1 MSSNTK
7 NIVSMLA
14 SANKTTLYTESGE
27 VLELKNDG
35 PHDLTR
41 LSRKLLGSLK
51 GTNSVPI
58 DLNDYLTIKT
68 AIVPE
73 GYQQEGIMVTQM
85 VNGQEVQGIF
95 YPSKVQVAVQH
106 EGREVVIPDVEKLQ
120 KHAIRANAD
129 NSPAV
134 RNFLRRMATVVE
146 SRLHSAEDLMNFIE
160 RSELPLTNDGLI
172 IGYKKVKQGKEP
184 GTFVDCH
191 TGNIVQ
197 SVGSRVWMTV
207 EDVDPSRYRSCSNGL
222 HVANLGY
229 LNGFGGSH
237 TLIVLVDPANFIA
250 VPEGENDKCRVCSYD
265 IIGVMTARGHE
276 MVNSGSFVKRDQTFK
291 SLIQD
296 AVAGRHIQPTEAVEV
311 KDRQVAS
318 RLPIEADSAVSAT
331 ALPLEEVNAET
342 KESSGKSLKTDKPLP
357 KKPKQKDILKMA
369 KDKTFKSRN
378 VWDQAPPEVIK
389 VFEDLRQEKG
399 SKTAIAALHG
409 TSTRSIGRWQDKYDY
424 EGYVKFKAGNLTV
437 AEQARLFFN
446 QGAFDALAAFK
457 KAKKKSYSALGFTSK
472 EEKQILT
479 ATA

>member
-14 SANKTTLYTESGE
+14 SAHKTTLYTDEGE

-58 DLNDYLTIKT
+58 DLNDYLMIQQ
-68 AIVPE
+68 AIVPK
-73 GYQQEGIMVTQM
+73 GYEQSGIVVTQM
-85 VNGQEVQGIF
+85 VNGQEIQGIF
-95 YPSKVQVAVQH
+95 YPSKVQVSVQH
-106 EGREVVIPDVEKLQ
+106 EGNEVVIPDVDKLQ
-120 KHAIRANAD
+120 KHAIRANAE

-134 RNFLRRMATVVE
+134 RNFLRRMAPVVQ

-160 RSELPLTNDGLI
+160 RSELPITNDGLI
-172 IGYKKVKQGKEP
+172 IGYKKVRQGKIE

-197 SVGSRVWMTV
+197 RVGSRVWMTV

-229 LNGFGGSH
+229 LSGFGGTH

-250 VPEGENDKCRVCSYD
+250 VPVGENDKCRVCSYD
-265 IIGVMTARGHE
+265 IIGVMTAKGHE
-276 MVNSGSFVKRDQTFK
+276 MVSSGKFIKGEQTFK
-291 SLIQD
+291 SVVQD
-296 AVAGRHIQPTEAVEV
+296 AVAGRHIRPFEAVEV
-311 KDRQVAS
+311 RNQRVHAVTA
-318 RLPIEADSAVSAT
+318 IESGNLETGVK
-331 ALPLEEVNAET
+331 LEETTAET
-342 KESSGKSLKTDKPLP
+342 KESSGKSLNQDKPLP
-357 KKPKQKDILKMA
+357 QKPKQKDILKMA
-369 KDKTFKSRN
+369 KTKTANSRN
-378 VWDQAPPEVIK
+378 IWDQAPTEVIA

-399 SKTAIAALHG
+399 SKTAIAALHS

-437 AEQARLFFN
+437 AEQARLYFN
-446 QGAFDALAAFK
+446 QGAFDALVAFK
-457 KAKKKSYSALGFTSK
+457 KAKKKSFNALGFTQK
-472 EEKQILT
+472 EEKQILAQT
-479 ATA
+479 A

>member
-1 MSSNTK
+1 
-7 NIVSMLA
+7 MLA
-14 SANKTTLYTESGE
+14 SANKTTLYTETGE
-27 VLELKNDG
+27 ILELKNDG

-58 DLNDYLTIKT
+58 DLNDYLMIKT
-68 AIVPE
+68 AIIPE
-73 GYQQEGIMVTQM
+73 GYKQEGIVVTQM
-85 VNGQEVQGIF
+85 VNGQEIQGIF
-95 YPSKVQVAVQH
+95 YPSKVQVVVQH
-106 EGREVVIPDVEKLQ
+106 EGEEVIIPDVEKLQ

-134 RNFLRRMATVVE
+134 RNFLRRMATVVK
-146 SRLHSAEDLMNFIE
+146 SRLHSAEDLMKFIE

-172 IGYKKVKQGKEP
+172 IGYKKVNQGKEL

-229 LNGFGGSH
+229 LNGFGGTH
-237 TLIVLVDPANFIA
+237 TLIVLIDPANFIA
-250 VPEGENDKCRVCSYD
+250 VPVGENDKCRVCSYD
-265 IIGVMTARGHE
+265 IIGVMTTEGHE
-276 MVNSGSFVKRDQTFK
+276 MVSSGSFVKRDQTFK

-296 AVAGRHIQPTEAVEV
+296 AVAGRHIQPIEAVEV
-311 KDRQVAS
+311 KNKQVVS
-318 RLPIEADSAVSAT
+318 RVPIKDVQSNTNMS
-331 ALPLEEVNAET
+331 LEEVNSET
-342 KESSGKSLKTDKPLP
+342 KESSGKSLNTDKPLP
-357 KKPKQKDILKMA
+357 NKPKQKDILKMA
-369 KDKTFKSRN
+369 KNKTNNSRN
-378 VWDQAPPEVIK
+378 IWDQAPTEVIK

-399 SKTAIAALHG
+399 SKTAIAALHS

-424 EGYVKFKAGNLTV
+424 DGYVKFKAGNLTV

-446 QGAFDALAAFK
+446 QGAFDALVAFK

-472 EEKQILT
+472 EEKQILM

>member
-14 SANKTTLYTESGE
+14 SANKTTLYTEAGE

-58 DLNDYLTIKT
+58 DLNDYLIIKT
-68 AIVPE
+68 AIVPQ
-73 GYQQEGIMVTQM
+73 GYKQEGIVVTQM

-95 YPSKVQVAVQH
+95 YPSKIQVAVQH
-106 EGREVVIPDVEKLQ
+106 EGQEVVIPDVEKLQ
-120 KHAIRANAD
+120 KHAIRANAE

-134 RNFLRRMATVVE
+134 RNFLRRMAPVVQ

-160 RSELPLTNDGLI
+160 RSDLPITNDGLI
-172 IGYKKVKQGKEP
+172 IGYKKVNQGKEE

-191 TGNIVQ
+191 SGNIVQ
-197 SVGSRVWMTV
+197 RVGSRVWMTV
-207 EDVDPSRYRSCSNGL
+207 DDVDPSRYRSCSNGL

-229 LNGFGGSH
+229 LKGFGGSH

-250 VPEGENDKCRVCSYD
+250 VPVGENDKCRVCSYD

-276 MVNSGSFVKRDQTFK
+276 MINSGSFVKGEQTFK
-291 SLIQD
+291 SVIQD
-296 AVAGRHIQPTEAVEV
+296 AVAGRHIQPHEAVEV
-311 KDRQVAS
+311 RNQKVAS
-318 RLPIEADSAVSAT
+318 VVTLTGAQTQTAV
-331 ALPLEEVNAET
+331 PLEETTAET
-342 KESSGKSLKTDKPLP
+342 KESSGKSLNTDKPLP
-357 KKPKQKDILKMA
+357 QKPKQKDILKMA
-369 KDKTFKSRN
+369 KDKTSTSRN
-378 VWDQAPPEVIK
+378 IWDQAPPEVMT
-389 VFEDLRQEKG
+389 VFEDLRQENG
-399 SKTAIAALHG
+399 SKSAIAALHG

-437 AEQARLFFN
+437 TEQARLFFN
-446 QGAFDALAAFK
+446 QSAFDALAAFK
-457 KAKKKSYSALGFTSK
+457 KAKKKSYFALGFTQK

>member
-14 SANKTTLYTESGE
+14 SANKITLYTEIGE
-27 VLELKNDG
+27 ILELKNDG

-51 GTNSVPI
+51 GTNSVLI

-73 GYQQEGIMVTQM
+73 GYQQEGIVVTQM
-85 VNGQEVQGIF
+85 VNGQEIQGIF
-95 YPSKVQVAVQH
+95 YPSNVQVAVQH
-106 EGREVVIPDVEKLQ
+106 KGKEVIIPNVEKLQ

-184 GTFVDCH
+184 GTFVDCY

-197 SVGSRVWMTV
+197 SVGSRVWMTI
-207 EDVDPSRYRSCSNGL
+207 EDVDPSRNRSCSNGL

-229 LNGFGGSH
+229 LKGFHGTH
-237 TLIVLVDPANFIA
+237 TLIVLVDPVNFIA
-250 VPEGENDKCRVCSYD
+250 VPVGETDKCRVCSYD
-265 IIGVMTARGHE
+265 IIGVMTSQGHE
-276 MVNSGSFVKRDQTFK
+276 MINSGSFVKRNQTFK

-311 KDRQVAS
+311 KNKQVAS
-318 RLPIEADSAVSAT
+318 RVPINAGQSIT
-331 ALPLEEVNAET
+331 AIPLEEVNAET
-342 KESSGKSLKTDKPLP
+342 KESSGKSLNTDKSLP
-357 KKPKQKDILKMA
+357 KKPKQKNILKMA
-369 KDKTFKSRN
+369 KNKTTNSRN
-378 VWDQAPPEVIK
+378 IWDQATTEVIT

-424 EGYVKFKAGNLTV
+424 DGYVKFKAGNLTIS
-437 AEQARLFFN
+437 EQARLFFN
-446 QGAFDALAAFK
+446 QGAFEALAAFK
-457 KAKKKSYSALGFTSK
+457 KEKKKSYAALGFTDK

-479 ATA
+479 TTS

>member
-14 SANKTTLYTESGE
+14 SANKTTLYTETGE

-51 GTNSVPI
+51 GTNAVPI
-58 DLNDYLTIKT
+58 DLNDYLMIQQ

-73 GYQQEGIMVTQM
+73 GYQQKGIVVTQM
-85 VNGQEVQGIF
+85 VNGQEIQGIF
-95 YPSKVQVAVQH
+95 YPSKVQVSVQH

-120 KHAIRANAD
+120 KHAIRANAE

-160 RSELPLTNDGLI
+160 RSELPLTNDGMI
-172 IGYKKVKQGKEP
+172 IGYKKVRQGKDE

-197 SVGSRVWMTV
+197 RVGSRVWMTV
-207 EDVDPSRYRSCSNGL
+207 DDVDPSRYRSCSNGL

-229 LNGFGGSH
+229 LSGFGGSH

-250 VPEGENDKCRVCSYD
+250 VPVGENDKCRVCSYD
-265 IIGVMTARGHE
+265 IIGVMTARSHE
-276 MVNSGSFVKRDQTFK
+276 MVSSGHFVKGEQTFK
-291 SLIQD
+291 SVIQD
-296 AVAGRHIQPTEAVEV
+296 AVAGRHIKPFEAVEV
-311 KDRQVAS
+311 KNQRVAS
-318 RLPIEADSAVSAT
+318 IKPISEGLAAT
-331 ALPLEEVNAET
+331 AMALEETTAET
-342 KESSGKSLKTDKPLP
+342 KESSGKSLNMDKPLP
-357 KKPKQKDILKMA
+357 KKAKQKDILKMA
-369 KDKTFKSRN
+369 KDKTANSRN
-378 VWDQAPPEVIK
+378 IWDHAPTEVMA

-399 SKTAIAALHG
+399 SKSAIAALHG

-457 KAKKKSYSALGFTSK
+457 KAKKKSYSALGFNTK
-472 EEKQILT
+472 EEKQILNAVT
-479 ATA
+479 S

>member
-14 SANKTTLYTESGE
+14 SANKTTLYTEAGE

-58 DLNDYLTIKT
+58 DLNDYLIIKT
-68 AIVPE
+68 AIVPQ
-73 GYQQEGIMVTQM
+73 GYKQEGIVVTQM

-95 YPSKVQVAVQH
+95 YPSKIQVAVQH
-106 EGREVVIPDVEKLQ
+106 EGQEVVIPDVEKLQ
-120 KHAIRANAD
+120 KHAIRANAE

-134 RNFLRRMATVVE
+134 RNFLRRMAPVVQ

-160 RSELPLTNDGLI
+160 RSDLPITNDGLI
-172 IGYKKVKQGKEP
+172 IGYKKVNQGKKE

-191 TGNIVQ
+191 SGNIVQ
-197 SVGSRVWMTV
+197 RVGSRVWMTV
-207 EDVDPSRYRSCSNGL
+207 DDVDPSRYRSCSNGL

-229 LNGFGGSH
+229 LKGFGGSH

-250 VPEGENDKCRVCSYD
+250 VPVGENDKCRVCSYD

-276 MVNSGSFVKRDQTFK
+276 MINSGSFVKGEQTFK
-291 SLIQD
+291 SVIQD
-296 AVAGRHIQPTEAVEV
+296 AVAGRHIQPHEAVEV
-311 KDRQVAS
+311 RNQKVAS
-318 RLPIEADSAVSAT
+318 VVTLTGAQTQTAV
-331 ALPLEEVNAET
+331 PLEETTAET
-342 KESSGKSLKTDKPLP
+342 KESSGKSLNTDKPLP
-357 KKPKQKDILKMA
+357 QKPKQKDILKMA
-369 KDKTFKSRN
+369 KDKTSTSRN
-378 VWDQAPPEVIK
+378 IWDQAPPEVMT
-389 VFEDLRQEKG
+389 VFEDLRQENG
-399 SKTAIAALHG
+399 SKSAIAALHG

-437 AEQARLFFN
+437 TEQARLFFN
-446 QGAFDALAAFK
+446 QSAFDALAAFK
-457 KAKKKSYSALGFTSK
+457 KAKKKSYFALGFTQK